1 MPKTKHIIPEL
12 SKANLDMK
20 AGLGYLVIGAALLV
34 VGLIVAGLSTYSV
47 TRQVLQGSVI
57 IDETTLEPNLSLA
70 ATSKDL
76 PAGHELLLS
85 ISGNPSDTPLEA
97 KITEPGGTMLALFN
111 ITGTPFTSA
120 ATTRISGD
128 HTLEIKN
135 VGSSSVIISGAM
147 ITSPVGQQDG
157 GVNVPNDPS
166 AQSFIAYGIGILVG
180 IGLVIAG
187 IVVLIIGA
195 IKYAR
200 GRKAGQEP
208 KSTPQ

>member
-1 MPKTKHIIPEL
+1 
-12 SKANLDMK
+12 MK
-20 AGLGYLVIGAALLV
+20 AGLVHVVIGAVLLV
-34 VGLIVAGLSTYSV
+34 VGLVVAGLSTYSV
-47 TRQVLQGSVI
+47 TQQVLQGSVI
-57 IDETTLEPNLSLA
+57 IDQTALEPNLSLA
-70 ATSKDL
+70 AVSKGL

-97 KITEPGGTMLALFN
+97 KITEPSGTTLALFN

-120 ATTRISGD
+120 AITRVSGD

-147 ITSPVGQQDG
+147 INSPVGQEGG
-157 GVNVPNDPS
+157 GVNMSNDPS
-166 AQSFIAYGIGILVG
+166 ASFIAYGIGILVG

-187 IVVLIIGA
+187 IVMLIIGA

>member
-1 MPKTKHIIPEL
+1 MPKTKHIIVEL
-12 SKANLDMK
+12 SKANPDMK

-70 ATSKDL
+70 ATSKGL

-97 KITEPGGTMLALFN
+97 KITEPGGITLALFN

-128 HTLEIKN
+128 HTLEIRN

-180 IGLVIAG
+180 IGLIIAG

-195 IKYAR
+195 IKYSR